1 MQSDGRRAKETAF
14 SRVYRR
20 YRSSVLAAATA
31 AYTALLVAATHYPK
45 PERLLGRNPPS
56 DKLLHFMAYGV
67 LGALAAAALRSR
79 GRWSGRTIAALAG
92 GLAVFA
98 AIDEVTQP
106 FFARAADPLDWV
118 FDCIGIAGGI
128 LLVVTISSLVSARGS
143 R

>member
-1 MQSDGRRAKETAF
+1 MQTDGRRAKETAF

-31 AYTALLVAATHYPK
+31 AYTSLLVAATHYPK

-118 FDCIGIAGGI
+118 FDCVGIAGGI

>member
-1 MQSDGRRAKETAF
+1 MQTDGRRAKETAF

-67 LGALAAAALRSR
+67 LGGLAAAALRSR
-79 GRWSGRTIAALAG
+79 GRWSGRTIAVLAG
-92 GLAVFA
+92 GLALFA
-98 AIDEVTQP
+98 ALDEVTQP

>member
-1 MQSDGRRAKETAF
+1 MVDARLLDPSERAAEARHQRGALDLARR
-14 SRVYRR
+14 
-20 YRSSVLAAATA
+20 LP
-31 AYTALLVAATHYPK
+31 ALLVAATHYPK

-92 GLAVFA
+92 GLALFA
-98 AIDEVTQP
+98 ALDEITQP

>member
-1 MQSDGRRAKETAF
+1 MQTDGRRAKETAF

-20 YRSSVLAAATA
+20 YRSSVLTAATA
-31 AYTALLVAATHYPK
+31 AYTAVLVAATHYPK
-45 PERLLGRNPPS
+45 PERLVGRNPPS
-56 DKLLHFMAYGV
+56 DKLLHFIAYGV
-67 LGALAAAALRSR
+67 LGTLAAAALRSR
-79 GRWSGRTIAALAG
+79 GRWSGRTLAALAG

-98 AIDEVTQP
+98 AIDELTQP
-106 FFARAADPLDWV
+106 FFAREADPLDWV